1 MRTLRVLTDETLDQ
15 LGNYFTHYHI
25 YEKYGLTF
33 EAFLDRWARGTLN
46 I

>member
-1 MRTLRVLTDETLDQ
+1 MLTLRVLTDETLEQ
-15 LGNYFTHYHI
+15 LGNYFTHYNV

-33 EAFLDRWARGTLN
+33 EMFLDRWEREILN